1 MEEIIV
7 EQLGEI
13 RVHELPEDQW
23 QRLRHLRVASLS
35 ESPDAFGD
43 NLETEE
49 MLSEEQWRKKFE
61 KLNHLIAVIDSIDI
75 AVLSVENLDG
85 DFGATCWIG
94 GCWVN
99 PEYRGRGVMKA
110 LISYLDEHAEERGWK
125 VQGLGV
131 FSDNDEAIAAYE
143 KLGFI
148 RKGELQPSTR
158 RCGRSFQ
165 RMIRDPR

>member
-1 MEEIIV
+1 MEEV
-7 EQLGEI
+7 TLAEL
-13 RVHELPEDQW
+13 LPEGW
-23 QRLRHLRVASLS
+23 ERLRRLRITSLS
-35 ESPDAFGD
+35 ESPDAFGG

-49 MLSEEQWRKKFE
+49 MLSEEEWRKKFE
-61 KLNHLIAVIDSIDI
+61 KLVHLVAVIDGIDI
-75 AVLSVENLDG
+75 AVLSVENLEG

-110 LISYLDEHAEERGWK
+110 LIAYLDEHAEERGWK

-148 RKGELQPSTR
+148 RRGELQPSTR
-158 RCGRSFQ
+158 RPDRLFQ

>member
-1 MEEIIV
+1 MEEV
-7 EQLGEI
+7 TLA
-13 RVHELPEDQW
+13 ELLPDQW
-23 QRLRHLRVASLS
+23 ERLRRLRIASLS
-35 ESPDAFGD
+35 ESPDAFGG

-49 MLSEEQWRKKFE
+49 MLSEEEWRKKFE
-61 KLNHLIAVIDSIDI
+61 KLVHLVAVIDGIDI
-75 AVLSVENLDG
+75 AVLSVENLEG

-99 PEYRGRGVMKA
+99 PEYRGRGAMRA

-148 RKGELQPSTR
+148 RRGELQPSTR
-158 RCGRSFQ
+158 RPDRLFQ

>member
-1 MEEIIV
+1 MEEV
-7 EQLGEI
+7 TLAEL
-13 RVHELPEDQW
+13 LPEEW
-23 QRLRHLRVASLS
+23 ARLRRLRINSLS
-35 ESPDAFGD
+35 ESPDAFGG

-49 MLSEEQWRKKFE
+49 MLSEEEWRKKFE
-61 KLNHLIAVIDSIDI
+61 KLVHLVAVIDGIDI
-75 AVLSVENLDG
+75 AVLSVENLEG

-148 RKGELQPSTR
+148 RRGELQPSTR
-158 RCGRSFQ
+158 RPDRLFQ

>member
-1 MEEIIV
+1 MEEV
-7 EQLGEI
+7 TLAEL
-13 RVHELPEDQW
+13 LPEEW
-23 QRLRHLRVASLS
+23 ERLRRLRIASLS

-49 MLSEEQWRKKFE
+49 MLSEEEWRKKFE
-61 KLNHLIAVIDSIDI
+61 KLNHLIAVIDGIDI

-143 KLGFI
+143 KLGFT
-148 RKGELQPSTR
+148 RRGELQPSTR

>member
-1 MEEIIV
+1 MEEV
-7 EQLGEI
+7 TLA
-13 RVHELPEDQW
+13 ELLTDQW
-23 QRLRHLRVASLS
+23 ERLRRLRIASLS

-49 MLSEEQWRKKFE
+49 MFSEEEWRKKFE
-61 KLNHLIAVIDSIDI
+61 KLVHLVALIDGIDI
-75 AVLSVENLDG
+75 AVLSVENLEG

-148 RKGELQPSTR
+148 RRGELQPSTR

>member
-1 MEEIIV
+1 
-7 EQLGEI
+7 
-13 RVHELPEDQW
+13 
-23 QRLRHLRVASLS
+23 
-35 ESPDAFGD
+35 
-43 NLETEE
+43 
-49 MLSEEQWRKKFE
+49 
-61 KLNHLIAVIDSIDI
+61 VIDGIDI
-75 AVLSVENLDG
+75 AVLSVENLEG

-148 RKGELQPSTR
+148 RRGELQPSTR
-158 RCGRSFQ
+158 RPDRLFQ

>member
-1 MEEIIV
+1 MEEV
-7 EQLGEI
+7 TLA
-13 RVHELPEDQW
+13 ELLPDQW
-23 QRLRHLRVASLS
+23 ERLRRLRIASLS
-35 ESPDAFGD
+35 ESPDAFGG

-49 MLSEEQWRKKFE
+49 MLSEEEWRKKFE
-61 KLNHLIAVIDSIDI
+61 KLVHLVAVIDGIDI
-75 AVLSVENLDG
+75 AVLSVENLEG

-99 PEYRGRGVMKA
+99 PEYRGRGAMRA
-110 LISYLDEHAEERGWK
+110 LISYLDEHAEERRWK

-148 RKGELQPSTR
+148 RRGELQPSTR
-158 RCGRSFQ
+158 RPDRLFQ
-165 RMIRDPR
+165 RMIRDPQR

>member
-1 MEEIIV
+1 MEEV
-7 EQLGEI
+7 TLAEL
-13 RVHELPEDQW
+13 LPEGW
-23 QRLRHLRVASLS
+23 ERLRRLRITSLS
-35 ESPDAFGD
+35 ESPDAFGG

-49 MLSEEQWRKKFE
+49 MLSEEEWRKKFE
-61 KLNHLIAVIDSIDI
+61 KLVHLVAVIDGIDI
-75 AVLSVENLDG
+75 AVLSVENLEG

-148 RKGELQPSTR
+148 RRGELQPSTR
-158 RCGRSFQ
+158 RPDRLFQ

>member
-1 MEEIIV
+1 MEEV
-7 EQLGEI
+7 TLA
-13 RVHELPEDQW
+13 ELLPDQW
-23 QRLRHLRVASLS
+23 ERLRRLRIASLS
-35 ESPDAFGD
+35 ESPDAFGG

-49 MLSEEQWRKKFE
+49 MLSEEEWRKKFE
-61 KLNHLIAVIDSIDI
+61 KLVHLVAVIDGIDI
-75 AVLSVENLDG
+75 AVLSVENLEG

-99 PEYRGRGVMKA
+99 PEYRGRGAMRA

-131 FSDNDEAIAAYE
+131 FSDNDAAIAAYE

-148 RKGELQPSTR
+148 RRGELQPSTR
-158 RCGRSFQ
+158 RPDRLFQ

>member
-1 MEEIIV
+1 MEEV
-7 EQLGEI
+7 TLA
-13 RVHELPEDQW
+13 ELLPDQW
-23 QRLRHLRVASLS
+23 ERLRRLRIASLS
-35 ESPDAFGD
+35 ESPDAFGG
-43 NLETEE
+43 NLETEK
-49 MLSEEQWRKKFE
+49 MLSEEEWRKKFE
-61 KLNHLIAVIDSIDI
+61 KLVHLVAVIDGIDI
-75 AVLSVENLDG
+75 AVLSVENLEG

-99 PEYRGRGVMKA
+99 PEYRGRGAMRA

-131 FSDNDEAIAAYE
+131 FSDNDAAIAAYE

-148 RKGELQPSTR
+148 RRGELQPSTR
-158 RCGRSFQ
+158 RPDRLFQ

>member
-1 MEEIIV
+1 MEEV
-7 EQLGEI
+7 TLAEL
-13 RVHELPEDQW
+13 LPEGW
-23 QRLRHLRVASLS
+23 ERLRRLRITSLS
-35 ESPDAFGD
+35 ESPDAFGG
-43 NLETEE
+43 NLEIEE
-49 MLSEEQWRKKFE
+49 MLSEEEWRKKFE
-61 KLNHLIAVIDSIDI
+61 KLVHLVAVIDGIDI
-75 AVLSVENLDG
+75 AVLSVENLEG

-148 RKGELQPSTR
+148 RRGELQPSTR
-158 RCGRSFQ
+158 RPDRLFQ

>member
-1 MEEIIV
+1 MEEV
-7 EQLGEI
+7 TLAEL
-13 RVHELPEDQW
+13 LPEEW
-23 QRLRHLRVASLS
+23 ERLRRLRIASLS
-35 ESPDAFGD
+35 ESPDAFGG

-49 MLSEEQWRKKFE
+49 MLSEEEWREKFQ
-61 KLNHLIAVIDSIDI
+61 KLNHLIALIDGIDI

-158 RCGRSFQ
+158 RPDRLFQ

>member
-1 MEEIIV
+1 MEEV
-7 EQLGEI
+7 TLAEL
-13 RVHELPEDQW
+13 LPEEW
-23 QRLRHLRVASLS
+23 ERLRRLRIASLS
-35 ESPDAFGD
+35 ESPDAFGG

-49 MLSEEQWRKKFE
+49 MLSEEEWRKKFE
-61 KLNHLIAVIDSIDI
+61 KLVHLVAVIDGIDI

-99 PEYRGRGVMKA
+99 PEYRGRGAMRA

-148 RKGELQPSTR
+148 RRGELQPSTR
-158 RCGRSFQ
+158 RPDRLFQ

>member
-1 MEEIIV
+1 MEEV
-7 EQLGEI
+7 TLAEL
-13 RVHELPEDQW
+13 LPEEW
-23 QRLRHLRVASLS
+23 KRLRRLRITSLS
-35 ESPDAFGD
+35 ESPDAFGG

-49 MLSEEQWRKKFE
+49 MLSEEEWRKKFE
-61 KLNHLIAVIDSIDI
+61 KLVHLVAVIDGIDI
-75 AVLSVENLDG
+75 AVLSVENLEG

-148 RKGELQPSTR
+148 RRGELQPSTR
-158 RCGRSFQ
+158 RPDRLFQ

>member
-1 MEEIIV
+1 MEEV
-7 EQLGEI
+7 TLAEL
-13 RVHELPEDQW
+13 LPEEW
-23 QRLRHLRVASLS
+23 ERLRRLRITSLS
-35 ESPDAFGD
+35 ESPDAFGG

-49 MLSEEQWRKKFE
+49 MLSEEEWRKKFE
-61 KLNHLIAVIDSIDI
+61 KLVHLVAVIDGIDI
-75 AVLSVENLDG
+75 AVLSVENLEG

-148 RKGELQPSTR
+148 RRGELQPSTR
-158 RCGRSFQ
+158 RPDRLFQ

>member
-1 MEEIIV
+1 MEEV
-7 EQLGEI
+7 TLA
-13 RVHELPEDQW
+13 ELRPEGW
-23 QRLRHLRVASLS
+23 ERLRRLRITSLS
-35 ESPDAFGD
+35 ESPDAFGG

-49 MLSEEQWRKKFE
+49 MLSEEEWRKKFE
-61 KLNHLIAVIDSIDI
+61 KLVHLVGVIDGIDI

-158 RCGRSFQ
+158 RPDRSFQ